1 MSAAKR
7 TGSGQNTM
15 NIHND
20 QLLDSIPMNMFHNN
34 FQSYEQTFM
43 QKVLKNRI
51 GQEIQNITNPNRTGF
66 VSEYIITARSD
77 S

>member
-1 MSAAKR
+1 
-7 TGSGQNTM
+7 M

-20 QLLDSIPMNMFHNN
+20 QLLDSIPKNMFHNN